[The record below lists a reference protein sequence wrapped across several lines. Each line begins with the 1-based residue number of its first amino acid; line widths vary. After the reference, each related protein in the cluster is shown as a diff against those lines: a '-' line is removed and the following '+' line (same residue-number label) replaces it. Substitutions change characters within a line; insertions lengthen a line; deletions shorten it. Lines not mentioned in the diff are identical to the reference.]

1 MARATIAML
10 NVTSDFPLIEDLSR
24 PEQRPS
30 ESLGYT
36 YGTEECPCCEA
47 ICKAFCELPYGV
59 VIGL

>member
-1 MARATIAML
+1 MARAPIAML
-10 NVTSDFPLIEDLSR
+10 NVTSNLSR
-24 PEQRPS
+24 TEAISKPC
-30 ESLGYT
+30 YT